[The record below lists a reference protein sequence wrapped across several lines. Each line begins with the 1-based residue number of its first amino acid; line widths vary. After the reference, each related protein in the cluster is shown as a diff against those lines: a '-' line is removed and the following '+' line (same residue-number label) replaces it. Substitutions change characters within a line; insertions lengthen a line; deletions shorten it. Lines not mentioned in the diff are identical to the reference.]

1 MATFTTYAE
10 IFTPD
15 HPLAEKYEAGIKK
28 SPGLLLADVL
38 RNSGGAYATKVGLSN
53 RFRDEVRRLGQASGD
68 ERLLDLAAQSEVTV
82 SLEHLRYVDPAAT
95 RVVIG
100 YRISYTPEDNQ
111 LLGRGGSGTGAQDT
125 TGSGS

>member
-28 SPGLLLADVL
+28 SAGLLLAVVL
-38 RNSGGAYATKVGLSN
+38 RNCGGVYDTKVGLSN

-68 ERLLDLAAQSEVTV
+68 ERLLDLAAQSEVVV

-111 LLGRGGSGTGAQDT
+111 LLRQGGPGAVEQDS